1 MNWLDLDS
9 DGELEVEPSSIP
21 CEVTLDQ
28 AKEEP
33 DVSTLADAAI
43 CEDALEEEPD
53 VPEPADAAICEDA
66 LKEEL
71 DVSKLAD
78 AAICE
83 DALKEEPSTLA
94 DAAICEDAL
103 KEEPDVSTL
112 ADAAIGED
120 ALEVA
125 KSEEKEKG
133 STPRVTPEA
142 AGKAEDLVKPRAD
155 GHPFKVFAKVEQVD
169 YEDNHSDGEI
179 MQETDA
185 EADSEDV
192 ASSTEKAK
200 EESQVEEAQPTQ
212 ENSETSCSRS
222 AERRGREKKHRR
234 RRRHG
239 STKTGR
245 ERLGRHKRRHR
256 RSSRLGQKRRS
267 RNRSSRR
274 TSPPPLKRSKTS
286 KDSET
291 VPRGQREVYVG
302 GLLRTTQQEDIS
314 DAFTA
319 AFQALPEYVK
329 KYGDT
334 CPVVQVHYPRDM
346 QQKMNSGL
354 RGDFSIFV
362 FVEFRDPL
370 LARTALK
377 LSGFRILQ
385 RSVRIC
391 TSAALIIEGETL
403 DVEPLRQRDELP
415 FRPGCGAQMLL
426 SVWLGSIP
434 MRLCREE
441 MQRKAMY
448 LGDPGIS
455 LQENSKSLEYQIS
468 QAVLKLPGVQ
478 RRYPDLRCGITSMR
492 ISDCQRYTFVEAAN
506 ELIASS
512 MVAASRLTLPN
523 GLEVSTGWPV
533 SRTGVEERAPP
544 PLAED
549 GSIADPSQIA
559 ALSQTPSVREE
570 DFLEKQDCEI
580 FMGGT
585 QCIEVNDLWRGLTEL
600 LVVLPSYQKHF
611 PDLSIPIIN
620 IRIGHGAYSF
630 ARLADPRLASTAVHI
645 GEMFI
650 NGKKVLLR
658 RPVHC
663 DGHVSLP
670 PPLDVIRALPKPPPV
685 EGFRAHS
692 DEGERLANQ
701 AKGAQAVNLEPA
713 KEVPAVREIPPNPP
727 KVPIV
732 MPWHRRV
739 HSVWVG
745 NLPGRDQI
753 LAGMEED
760 DDEDD
765 KGHKVLEVELMSRRL
780 DQRLNELALKMPGYT
795 LEDGPVIKRL
805 SVHPSG
811 RYAFVRVMGDQDF
824 VEYLLDAW
832 ENQDFL
838 GNPLRVAWQR
848 RKDNPFMHKDKK
860 RRLRRP
866 LQVPAGLSEWLK
878 PPIPDDD
885 TAPRTEPFTAKE
897 IEEL

>member
-1 MNWLDLDS
+1 MDVISYSAAISACEKSNEWQQSIRLLSELRSATLESDLILFNSVLSACSKGFQWTVALELLDCMAASGLSNDEISLDVAIMACAGMYQWSKALDL
-9 DGELEVEPSSIP
+9 V
-21 CEVTLDQ
+21 
-28 AKEEP
+28 
-33 DVSTLADAAI
+33 AI
-43 CEDALEEEPD
+43 
-53 VPEPADAAICEDA
+53 
-66 LKEEL
+66 
-71 DVSKLAD
+71 
-78 AAICE
+78 
-83 DALKEEPSTLA
+83 
-94 DAAICEDAL
+94 
-103 KEEPDVSTL
+103 
-112 ADAAIGED
+112 
-120 ALEVA
+120 
-125 KSEEKEKG
+125 
-133 STPRVTPEA
+133 
-142 AGKAEDLVKPRAD
+142 
-155 GHPFKVFAKVEQVD
+155 
-169 YEDNHSDGEI
+169 
-179 MQETDA
+179 
-185 EADSEDV
+185 
-192 ASSTEKAK
+192 
-200 EESQVEEAQPTQ
+200 
-212 ENSETSCSRS
+212 SRS
-222 AERRGREKKHRR
+222 VGC
-234 RRRHG
+234 
-239 STKTGR
+239 
-245 ERLGRHKRRHR
+245 
-256 RSSRLGQKRRS
+256 
-267 RNRSSRR
+267 
-274 TSPPPLKRSKTS
+274 TSGGLRAC
-286 KDSET
+286 EA
-291 VPRGQREVYVG
+291 VG
-302 GLLRTTQQEDIS
+302 GGVD
-314 DAFTA
+314 
-319 AFQALPEYVK
+319 
-329 KYGDT
+329 G
-334 CPVVQVHYPRDM
+334 VQV
-346 QQKMNSGL
+346 L
-354 RGDFSIFV
+354 
-362 FVEFRDPL
+362 
-370 LARTALK
+370 
-377 LSGFRILQ
+377 LQ
-385 RSVRIC
+385 R
-391 TSAALIIEGETL
+391 LH
-403 DVEPLRQRDELP
+403 
-415 FRPGCGAQMLL
+415 
-426 SVWLGSIP
+426 
-434 MRLCREE
+434 
-441 MQRKAMY
+441 
-448 LGDPGIS
+448 
-455 LQENSKSLEYQIS
+455 
-468 QAVLKLPGVQ
+468 VQ
-478 RRYPDLRCGITSMR
+478 GPKR
-492 ISDCQRYTFVEAAN
+492 
-506 ELIASS
+506 
-512 MVAASRLTLPN
+512 
-523 GLEVSTGWPV
+523 
-533 SRTGVEERAPP
+533 
-544 PLAED
+544 
-549 GSIADPSQIA
+549 
-559 ALSQTPSVREE
+559 
-570 DFLEKQDCEI
+570 
-580 FMGGT
+580 
-585 QCIEVNDLWRGLTEL
+585 
-600 LVVLPSYQKHF
+600 
-611 PDLSIPIIN
+611 SIPIIN